1 MRTIPKGPV
10 DTRKKLR
17 EVMDDLALKL
27 AKQLDELPAQKFDER
42 LAGFG
47 TLTKYI
53 TAVNREP
60 EQPEGA
66 DLGEYR
72 ERLNRLSVV
81 RGGGGGEPD
90 GDGDPDDGADK
101 PADADD
107 SAGPGESVDRTPADT
122 DPDRSAA

>member
-17 EVMDDLALKL
+17 TIMDDLNLKL
-27 AKQLDELPAQKFDER
+27 GEELLKLNPKTHLNEI
-42 LAGFG
+42 LTG
-47 TLTKYI
+47 TATITKYLA
-53 TAVNREP
+53 TVNKEP

-90 GDGDPDDGADK
+90 GDGDTDDSGGDGTDDPAEDDAAGGPDDS
-101 PADADD
+101 
-107 SAGPGESVDRTPADT
+107 SAT
-122 DPDRSAA
+122 DPEPRAA

>member
-17 EVMDDLALKL
+17 EVMDRLVLAT
-27 AKQLDELPAQKFDER
+27 AEQLEALPAQKFDEKLSG
-42 LAGFG
+42 LA
-47 TLTKYI
+47 TITKYLTTI
-53 TAVNREP
+53 NREP

-81 RGGGGGEPD
+81 RGGGRGAEPD
-90 GDGDPDDGADK
+90 GDGDSDDRDAEPSDDD
-101 PADADD
+101 AADD
-107 SAGPGESVDRTPADT
+107 SGPGEAT
-122 DPDRSAA
+122 DPDPEPRAA